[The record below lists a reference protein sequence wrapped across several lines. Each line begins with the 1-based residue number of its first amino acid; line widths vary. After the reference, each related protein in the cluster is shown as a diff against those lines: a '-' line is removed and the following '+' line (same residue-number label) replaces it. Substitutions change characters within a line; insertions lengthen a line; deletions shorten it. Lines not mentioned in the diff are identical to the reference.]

1 MRLKNIFLT
10 LVIVC
15 ISMSS
20 YSQTFEEYK
29 KKEGTNYKRFEEK
42 RDQEL
47 KQFIANEENWNL
59 ITTEEKGIV
68 KFEVPDKKN
77 TETKIKEEATENIPV
92 TKPNTVTSISKS
104 TSAKKTININP
115 LEGKTKIK
123 EEATEN
129 IPVTKPNTV
138 TSISKSTSAKKT
150 ININPLEGKT
160 KIKEEAT
167 ENIPATKPNTVTT
180 IAKSTSLEKSGY
192 IHPLSG
198 STYRLSST
206 YGFRTHPVY
215 KTRRFHSGI
224 DLGTKENTPIL
235 SIESGTVV
243 SAGFARGYGNYVV
256 IKHNGGIKSAYAHM
270 NKILVTKGEK
280 VNKEDKIGLVG
291 MTGTATGN
299 HLHFEI
305 IKDNK
310 KINPLKIIE

>member
-1 MRLKNIFLT
+1 
-10 LVIVC
+10 
-15 ISMSS
+15 MSS

-77 TETKIKEEATENIPV
+77 TE
-92 TKPNTVTSISKS
+92 
-104 TSAKKTININP
+104 
-115 LEGKTKIK
+115 
-123 EEATEN
+123 
-129 IPVTKPNTV
+129 
-138 TSISKSTSAKKT
+138 
-150 ININPLEGKT
+150 T

-305 IKDNK
+305 IKNNK
-310 KINPLKIIE
+310 KINPLKIISE

>member
-92 TKPNTVTSISKS
+92 TKPNTVT
-104 TSAKKTININP
+104 TI
-115 LEGKTKIK
+115 
-123 EEATEN
+123 A
-129 IPVTKPNTV
+129 
-138 TSISKSTSAKKT
+138 KSTSAKKT

-305 IKDNK
+305 IKNNK
-310 KINPLKIIE
+310 KINPLKIISE

>member
-77 TETKIKEEATENIPV
+77 TETKIKEEATENIPA
-92 TKPNTVTSISKS
+92 TKPNTVT
-104 TSAKKTININP
+104 TI
-115 LEGKTKIK
+115 
-123 EEATEN
+123 A
-129 IPVTKPNTV
+129 
-138 TSISKSTSAKKT
+138 KSTSAKKT

-305 IKDNK
+305 IKNNK
-310 KINPLKIIE
+310 KINPLKIISE

>member
-77 TETKIKEEATENIPV
+77 TE
-92 TKPNTVTSISKS
+92 
-104 TSAKKTININP
+104 
-115 LEGKTKIK
+115 TKIK